1 MTWPSQMTP
10 GARPSAVASLASALL
25 LLGPAALLGLSAV
38 RAQGLP
44 RSVAAG
50 VAVTLGL
57 EAAFLIYRYGAARA
71 GGSMFLLVFYGIA
84 AGVLRFNAPDFHS
97 RDTHLSLGAAALVP
111 IGLLIRRELATT
123 GGSARRVKFLIRQ
136 LLARK
141 DWPVSYAVYRDCP
154 QIKALR
160 DGLREEAAPALP
172 LLAHDDVRVQV
183 AVLNALE
190 FHQHWRKGEVEAILQ
205 RAHHSDEP
213 AVRAAAVLALAN
225 VNKLR
230 HLQGLLPFLRDPVAE
245 VRWAAAMAV
254 LWDAGNR
261 WSEVRAQV
269 RLALAAPH
277 AARDGALPCSAALP
291 QAALNDLVM
300 WSAEAGAV
308 GKRSTLT
315 LVRHCQKAIHED
327 GSHEAIQRVVN
338 LVSDPKVPGP
348 VRVELAHRLQQAD
361 AFPPDVA
368 HRLLNPANPT
378 MLRVQAAGAVLARHG
393 DPRAVE
399 VLREAARQ
407 PNREIALVA
416 AAIVQKY
423 LGVDMGL
430 PVGAD
435 LPAINSREA
444 ADITRRVL
452 KWATD
457 PGSQF
462 GVETPS
468 DAVIPAP
475 DAAYF

>member
-10 GARPSAVASLASALL
+10 VARHSVAASLVSAVL
-25 LLGPAALLGLSAV
+25 LLGPAALLGLAAA
-38 RAQGLP
+38 RADGLS

-50 VAVTLGL
+50 IAVTLGL
-57 EAAFLIYRYGAARA
+57 EAL
-71 GGSMFLLVFYGIA
+71 FLLVRYGPVRAASSLFLLLFYGIA
-84 AGVLRFNAPDFHS
+84 AGVLRFNAPDFQS
-97 RDTHLSLGAAALVP
+97 RDTHLGLAAAILIPVGLV
-111 IGLLIRRELATT
+111 IRRELAAT

-136 LLARK
+136 LLSRK
-141 DWPVSYAVYRDCP
+141 EWPVNFAVYRDCP
-154 QIKALR
+154 QIQALR
-160 DGLREEAAPALP
+160 EGLRDNPAPALP
-172 LLAHDDVRVQV
+172 LLAHDDVRIQV
-183 AVLNALE
+183 AVLTALE
-190 FHQHWRKGEVEAILQ
+190 FQQHWRKGQVEAVLQ
-205 RAHHSDEP
+205 RGHHSDEP
-213 AVRAAAVLALAN
+213 AVRAAAALALAN
-225 VNKLR
+225 VVKTR
-230 HLQGLLPFLRDPVAE
+230 HLQGLLPFLRDPAAE
-245 VRWAAAMAV
+245 VRHAAAMAV
-254 LWDAGNR
+254 LWDASNR
-261 WSEVRAQV
+261 WSEIRGQV
-269 RLALAAPH
+269 RLALGAAH

-300 WSAEAGAV
+300 WSGEAGAV

-327 GSHEAIQRVVN
+327 GSPEAIHRVVIM
-338 LVSDPKVPGP
+338 VSDPKVPP
-348 VRVELAHRLQQAD
+348 AVRVELAHRLQQAD

-368 HRLLNPANPT
+368 NRLLGPGNPT
-378 MLRVQAAGAVLARHG
+378 MLRVQAAGAVLSRHG

-423 LGVDMGL
+423 LSVDMGL

-452 KWATD
+452 KWATE